1 MKLVNTVLVLL
12 LVSAWYPSRV
22 LAVDQMVKQ
31 AQQELLN
38 RGYNPG
44 GADGVMGPRTRRA
57 LKNFQEANG
66 LTPTRQLD
74 EPTKHR
80 LGILSPTKAP
90 QPEIDPEQV
99 LPALPDTELQPITP
113 SVQLHSVTDVT
124 NQVVEDHV
132 EIEYDGHPYLI
143 PRVFTEPSV
152 QLSDTLRLVIEQ
164 HPREPE
170 PAEQTAIDNADLD
183 VSPESDASEAESP
196 SQQSAARE
204 RPSEETGEPSV
215 QLSDTL
221 RLDSEQHPR
230 EPEPA
235 EQRAIDNAGL
245 DVSPE
250 SDASEAESPSQQ
262 SAARGV
268 ASEETGDPSVT
279 AAEVATVG
287 KLSSE
292 QIADIENK
300 HDAPDSSVF
309 DRDDGETWLGE
320 SLISG
325 WTNLEL
331 LLSVLLITFVL
342 AALVLCVR
350 TMYISPRRRRERL
363 WEAFDIIERDQTERF
378 EQAAEGLEHSVAVG
392 LTQTE
397 IDEARFALAYVRA
410 RTNQFEEAAVNLG
423 TLDRSQDHSRE
434 TLYLHL
440 WIKSRRGEHE
450 NVERFYTV
458 HAEVLKDVLQARL
471 IAGIAYLNMARSLWK
486 RQEFA
491 QSMAYYEQLRRLKV
505 LQNEIPTQI
514 DDHQITVAIQ
524 ALYLNDEAKA
534 RKSFR
539 NAIDAAND
547 DKSISTIK
555 AKLGLLLCTWH
566 AQEYPDIDDELGE
579 LLDDLDKFSGVA
591 IYDTCSC
598 PACNH
603 RYRVRAS
610 YNGQTVRC
618 KRCRGD
624 FQVQLELTEQEAVN
638 VVPPEA
644 DSEADEPGPAGMKT
658 QNESPELSEAELE
671 QSEAEPAEPSSV
683 EMGNEIEGDPLLN
696 EDDLLNRN
704 VAFWFAISGLFSWR
718 GLPPKE
724 GLPHEHR
731 DQQLKRIRRVTDL
744 DPHFP
749 DARLVQ
755 GLILY
760 FFHRTPEELAKG
772 FELIEKV
779 TENEITLA
787 EAIDLRDRHRRFLQA
802 QQDSLDQYSTLVNEW
817 IAN

>member
-170 PAEQTAIDNADLD
+170 PAEQTAIDNAD
-183 VSPESDASEAESP
+183 
-196 SQQSAARE
+196 
-204 RPSEETGEPSV
+204 
-215 QLSDTL
+215 
-221 RLDSEQHPR
+221 
-230 EPEPA
+230 
-235 EQRAIDNAGL
+235 L

-458 HAEVLKDVLQARL
+458 PPC
-471 IAGIAYLNMARSLWK
+471 M
-486 RQEFA
+486 
-491 QSMAYYEQLRRLKV
+491 RR
-505 LQNEIPTQI
+505 
-514 DDHQITVAIQ
+514 
-524 ALYLNDEAKA
+524 
-534 RKSFR
+534 
-539 NAIDAAND
+539 
-547 DKSISTIK
+547 
-555 AKLGLLLCTWH
+555 C
-566 AQEYPDIDDELGE
+566 
-579 LLDDLDKFSGVA
+579 
-591 IYDTCSC
+591 
-598 PACNH
+598 
-603 RYRVRAS
+603 
-610 YNGQTVRC
+610 
-618 KRCRGD
+618 
-624 FQVQLELTEQEAVN
+624 
-638 VVPPEA
+638 
-644 DSEADEPGPAGMKT
+644 
-658 QNESPELSEAELE
+658 
-671 QSEAEPAEPSSV
+671 
-683 EMGNEIEGDPLLN
+683 
-696 EDDLLNRN
+696 
-704 VAFWFAISGLFSWR
+704 
-718 GLPPKE
+718 
-724 GLPHEHR
+724 
-731 DQQLKRIRRVTDL
+731 
-744 DPHFP
+744 
-749 DARLVQ
+749 
-755 GLILY
+755 
-760 FFHRTPEELAKG
+760 
-772 FELIEKV
+772 
-779 TENEITLA
+779 
-787 EAIDLRDRHRRFLQA
+787 
-802 QQDSLDQYSTLVNEW
+802 
-817 IAN
+817 